1 MRQFCVYRNSNTATR
16 SAYPLLLNVQS
27 DLISET
33 GTRVVVP
40 MVPVVSMRRGR
51 QPPVI
56 KSLAPMMNVNEK
68 KYVLIVPLLAAAS
81 ISDLGKLEADLSH
94 ERPVIMAALDLLISG
109 I

>member
-1 MRQFCVYRNSNTATR
+1 MRQFCVFRNRNAATR

-40 MVPVVSMRRGR
+40 MVPMGGGR
-51 QPPVI
+51 HPPAI
-56 KSLAPMMNVNEK
+56 SSLVPVMQIDEK
-68 KYVLIVPLLAAAS
+68 AYVLVVPLLAAAE
-81 ISDLGKLEADLSH
+81 ISDLGELEADLSH
-94 ERPVIMAALDLLISG
+94 ERPAIMAALDLLISG

>member
-1 MRQFCVYRNSNTATR
+1 MRQFCVYRNRNTATR

-40 MVPVVSMRRGR
+40 MVPVKGGR
-51 QPPVI
+51 HPPAI
-56 KSLAPMMNVNEK
+56 SSLAPIMDVNDK
-68 KYVLIVPLLAAAS
+68 PHVLLVPLLAATEIA
-81 ISDLGKLEADLSH
+81 DLGKLDADLSH
-94 ERPVIMAALDLLISG
+94 QRAAIMAALDLLISG

>member
-1 MRQFCVYRNSNTATR
+1 MRQFCVYKNCNAATR

-40 MVPVVSMRRGR
+40 MVPIGRGGH
-51 QPPVI
+51 PPVI
-56 KSLAPMMNVNEK
+56 TSLAPVINIDEK
-68 KYVLIVPLLAAAS
+68 AYVLLVPLLAAAS
-81 ISDLGKLEADLSH
+81 VPDLGKLEADLSH
-94 ERPVIMAALDLLISG
+94 ERPAIMAALDLLISG

>member
-1 MRQFCVYRNSNTATR
+1 MRQFCVYKNCNAATR

-40 MVPVVSMRRGR
+40 MVPIGRGR
-51 QPPVI
+51 HPPVI
-56 KSLAPMMNVNEK
+56 TSLAPIINIDEK
-68 KYVLIVPLLAAAS
+68 AYVLVVPLLAAAS
-81 ISDLGKLEADLSH
+81 MSDLGKLEADLSH
-94 ERPVIMAALDLLISG
+94 ERPAIMAALDLLISG